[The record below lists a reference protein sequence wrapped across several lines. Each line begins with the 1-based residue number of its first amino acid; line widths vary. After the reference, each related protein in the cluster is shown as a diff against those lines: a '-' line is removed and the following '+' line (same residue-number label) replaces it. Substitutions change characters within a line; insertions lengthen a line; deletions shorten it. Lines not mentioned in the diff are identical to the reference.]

1 MLHPAGGSGR
11 PSGRRSTRRGAE
23 TARPAY
29 GKGPAHGTGPA
40 YGNRGG
46 PGMRNRRHRSRAAVA
61 TATAVLLGATALTAC
76 DASGGDS
83 SAPRGPSAHKPS
95 PKPTPIWDTSP
106 ESLAA
111 VGDSITRG
119 FDACA
124 VLADCPEASW
134 ATGTDSEVRSLATR
148 LLGKERAA
156 GHSWNYAKTGAR
168 MADLPAQVEQ
178 AAAERPELI
187 TVMAGANDACRP
199 TADAMTPVSEF
210 RADFAKAMR
219 TLRRELP
226 KTQVYV
232 TSVPDLKRL
241 WSQGRTN
248 PLGKQIWKLGICSS
262 MLADP
267 DARDTAATD
276 RRAHVQSRVIAYND
290 VLKDVCAKD
299 LRCRYDG
306 GAVFDYR
313 FDGDQLSRWDWFHP
327 SKDGQSRL
335 AELAYRQ
342 VKAKNPGGP
351 GA

>member
-1 MLHPAGGSGR
+1 
-11 PSGRRSTRRGAE
+11 
-23 TARPAY
+23 
-29 GKGPAHGTGPA
+29 
-40 YGNRGG
+40 
-46 PGMRNRRHRSRAAVA
+46 MRNRRNRPRAAVA
-61 TATAVLLGATALTAC
+61 TATAVLLAATVATAAIVAC
-76 DASGGDS
+76 DASGGNS
-83 SAPRGPSAHKPS
+83 PAPNGPSAHDKPS
-95 PKPTPIWDTSP
+95 PKPTPIWNTSP
-106 ESLAA
+106 NSLAA

-119 FDACA
+119 FDACS

-134 ATGTDSEVRSLATR
+134 ATGTGSDVRSLATR

-168 MADLPAQVEQ
+168 MDDLSGQVEQ
-178 AAAERPELI
+178 AALKRPELI

-199 TADAMTPVSEF
+199 SADSMTSVAEF
-210 RADFAKAMR
+210 RADFEEAMR

-232 TSVPDLKRL
+232 ASVPDLKRL

-248 PLGKQIWKLGICSS
+248 ALGKQIWKLGICAS

-267 DARDTAATD
+267 DDLAASATQ
-276 RRAHVQSRVIAYND
+276 RRATVQNRVIAYND

-313 FDGDQLSRWDWFHP
+313 FDGDQLSHWDWFHP
-327 SKDGQSRL
+327 SKNGQERL

-342 VKAKNPGGP
+342 VKAKDPKDP